1 MQLIKYLVSGGINT
15 LVGYGVFLALLTYL
29 GWSPELANAAGY
41 GVALVVAYILNKTFV
56 FKGSAPARKAVLRF
70 LVAFALAFSTNQLV
84 LIGLVRVLDFRPE
97 LAQVIAMG
105 VYTVAFY
112 LLNKN
117 YVFKDKKLCTD

>member
-1 MQLIKYLVSGGINT
+1 MQLIKYLVSGGVNT
-15 LVGYGVFLALLTYL
+15 LVGYGIFLALLTYL

-41 GVALVVAYILNKTFV
+41 GVALVVAYMLNKIFV
-56 FKGSAPARKAVLRF
+56 FKGSAPARKAVPKF
-70 LVAFALAFSTNQLV
+70 LVAFALAFSANQLV
-84 LIGLVRVLDFRPE
+84 LTGLVRVLDFRPE
-97 LAQVIAMG
+97 LAQVIAMV